1 MHTKEPWTYARI
13 EATPTGSLE
22 PYSPWI
28 DGAGPR
34 LVTVDRSKCI
44 HADDMRRI
52 VACVNACTGY
62 SNEALEQPGGFMQT
76 LGNALDEIKEL
87 KQQRDALLAALKQA
101 RSDLGA
107 VGCHIGR
114 GRCDAAIAKVKP

>member
-52 VACVNACTGY
+52 VACVNACAGLSTHELEAY
-62 SNEALEQPGGFMQT
+62 ERADWLSNGLKAM
-76 LGNALDEIKEL
+76 KY

>member
-1 MHTKEPWTYARI
+1 MSHTKEPWTYARI

-52 VACVNACTGY
+52 VACVNACAGLSTHELEAY
-62 SNEALEQPGGFMQT
+62 ERADWLSNGLKAM
-76 LGNALDEIKEL
+76 KY
-87 KQQRDALLAALKQA
+87 KQQRDVLLAAAENLVTVK
-101 RSDLGA
+101 
-107 VGCHIGR
+107 GR
-114 GRCDAAIAKVKP
+114 YHTEKAYKALEATIAKVKP